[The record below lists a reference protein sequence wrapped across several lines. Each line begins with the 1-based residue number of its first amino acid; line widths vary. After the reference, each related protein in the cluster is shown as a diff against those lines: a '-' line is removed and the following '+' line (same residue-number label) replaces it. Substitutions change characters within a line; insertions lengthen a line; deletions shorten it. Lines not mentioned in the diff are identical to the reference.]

1 MCLYLSVVLRA
12 QQRERGGHTHE
23 KRIEGKRTSFG
34 AHTAETL
41 TEFPGKSAKDK
52 LFHALL

>member
-12 QQRERGGHTHE
+12 QQREREGDTHE
-23 KRIEGKRTSFG
+23 KRIKGKRTSFR
-34 AHTAETL
+34 AHMAQTL
-41 TEFPGKSAKDK
+41 TEFPGKSGKDK

>member
-1 MCLYLSVVLRA
+1 MCLYLSVVHS
-12 QQRERGGHTHE
+12 REREGHTHE